1 MSRKHTK
8 IKMFEAKIIEMR
20 AAGKTRREIAEA
32 LGLEKVQIKNWVNRY
47 NKEQLRREAG
57 IIPKKKGRPRKNA
70 APASPEE
77 IIKEQAYEINR
88 LKMENEL
95 LRDFL
100 QSVGRK

>member
-1 MSRKHTK
+1 MPRKYTK
-8 IKMFEAKIIEMR
+8 IKGLEPEILAMR
-20 AAGKTRREIAEA
+20 AAGKTREEIAEA
-32 LGLEKVQIKNWVNRY
+32 LGLEKVQIKSWINRY

-57 IIPKKKGRPRKNA
+57 ILPKKKGRPRKNA
-70 APASPEE
+70 ESASTEE
-77 IIKEQAYEINR
+77 IIKEQAYEIKR

>member
-1 MSRKHTK
+1 MSRKYTK
-8 IKMFEAKIIEMR
+8 IKVLEPEIIAMR
-20 AAGKTRREIAEA
+20 AAGKTRKEIAEA
-32 LGLEKVQIKNWVNRY
+32 LGLEKVQIKSWINRY

-57 IIPKKKGRPRKNA
+57 VLPKKKGRPRKNA
-70 APASPEE
+70 EE
-77 IIKEQAYEINR
+77 IIKEQAYEIKR

>member
-1 MSRKHTK
+1 MSRKYTK
-8 IKMFEAKIIEMR
+8 IKVLEPEIIAMR
-20 AAGKTRREIAEA
+20 AAGKTRKEIAEA
-32 LGLEKVQIKNWVNRY
+32 LGLEKVQIKSWINRY

-57 IIPKKKGRPRKNA
+57 ILPKKGRPQKNA
-70 APASPEE
+70 EPASAEE
-77 IIKEQAYEINR
+77 IIKEQAYEIKR